1 MREEVNGTTKYI
13 FKPLNV
19 DATAIGVHDLRQEGL
34 KRILEN
40 EKIKLNHYRVQS
52 KEFFII
58 KQKRGDVAAYV
69 TYDDHLFQDY
79 DGGKTIKDETLKEIT
94 EKYDP

>member
-1 MREEVNGTTKYI
+1 MREEVHRTTKYI

-19 DATAIGVHDLRQEGL
+19 DANAIGVHDLHQEGL

-58 KQKRGDVAAYV
+58 KQKRGDVAADV
-69 TYDDHLFQDY
+69 TYNDHLFQEY
-79 DGGKTIKDETLKEIT
+79 DGGKTIKDEILAKIT
-94 EKYDP
+94 AKYDP